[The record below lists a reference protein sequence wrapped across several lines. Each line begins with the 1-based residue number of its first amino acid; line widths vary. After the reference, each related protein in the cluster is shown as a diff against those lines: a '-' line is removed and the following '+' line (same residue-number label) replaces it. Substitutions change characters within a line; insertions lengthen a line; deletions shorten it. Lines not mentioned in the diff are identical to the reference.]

1 MKKYLL
7 LYILL
12 LMVPFAASA
21 QRKNLYEKMSA
32 TTMML
37 MNDLQEDDEENKAF
51 AKNVANAKLR
61 IKDKKPKVSERFA
74 RGKHRTYAAPDTL
87 DGKAYISSFLRVH
100 DDARVAELQSLGVK
114 IQSRFKNGLMTVLI
128 PLDKI
133 EDVASLNNVK
143 RINVSMLM
151 HPFTNKARV
160 VGCSA

>member
-7 LYILL
+7 LYILI

-37 MNDLQEDDEENKAF
+37 MNDLQEDEEENKAF
-51 AKNVANAKLR
+51 VKNVANAKLR

-74 RGKHRTYAAPDTL
+74 RGKHRTYSAPDTI

-133 EDVASLNNVK
+133 EDVATSI
-143 RINVSMLM
+143 R
-151 HPFTNKARV
+151 
-160 VGCSA
+160 

>member
-7 LYILL
+7 LYILI
-12 LMVPFAASA
+12 LMVPFAAFA

-37 MNDLQEDDEENKAF
+37 MNDLQEE
-51 AKNVANAKLR
+51 ANAKLR

-74 RGKHRTYAAPDTL
+74 RGKHRTYAAPDTI

-143 RINVSMLM
+143 RINVSSVAQPESDGALEAI
-151 HPFTNKARV
+151 HCV
-160 VGCSA
+160 